1 MDSEKTIYLFISSLR
16 GGGSQRVCVLLANG
30 FVERKFNVKLIVL
43 NLTGILIQELSPEV
57 NIINLHKKHT
67 RGSLFAITK
76 MLKRENPGTILVF
89 NHQLAVQ
96 LVLIRYYLRSRFKII
111 NRHISNLIE
120 TKANERLF
128 WHKYLV
134 HYWVRLLYRRV
145 DGIIS
150 QSGGAVAEMVNYYRI
165 SIEKIYSINNPVS
178 EKITRASLNLEERES
193 KQMPKKILFVGRLV
207 KIKGLD
213 LLIEAFSGCL
223 KKTKDVVLIICG
235 DGPEKDHL
243 IKLVQ
248 AKGIQDHV
256 HFTGFIEDL
265 RNVYQDSDLLV
276 LTSRYEGFPNVLIEA
291 ITMGLPLVSFDCN
304 YGPSEIIQ
312 EGINGF
318 LVPQD
323 NVQILEQKILSAL
336 NKRWD
341 TARIQETSSRYSLT
355 KIIDKYLE
363 VYKAYSDV

>member
-150 QSGGAVAEMVNYYRI
+150 QSGGAVAELVI
-165 SIEKIYSINNPVS
+165 SK
-178 EKITRASLNLEERES
+178 
-193 KQMPKKILFVGRLV
+193 
-207 KIKGLD
+207 
-213 LLIEAFSGCL
+213 
-223 KKTKDVVLIICG
+223 
-235 DGPEKDHL
+235 
-243 IKLVQ
+243 
-248 AKGIQDHV
+248 
-256 HFTGFIEDL
+256 
-265 RNVYQDSDLLV
+265 
-276 LTSRYEGFPNVLIEA
+276 
-291 ITMGLPLVSFDCN
+291 
-304 YGPSEIIQ
+304 
-312 EGINGF
+312 
-318 LVPQD
+318 
-323 NVQILEQKILSAL
+323 
-336 NKRWD
+336 
-341 TARIQETSSRYSLT
+341 
-355 KIIDKYLE
+355 
-363 VYKAYSDV
+363 